1 MKIGRFFF
9 VWVYVKFACN
19 GIGDLIDYIRKN
31 KMAAS
36 IGLLEIKFSY
46 LVCYNFFYLI
56 SYFDR
61 VCGRFGACFSE
72 LLAFDIAAPFK

>member
-1 MKIGRFFF
+1 
-9 VWVYVKFACN
+9 
-19 GIGDLIDYIRKN
+19 
-31 KMAAS
+31 MAAS